1 MRLAAGFPD
10 QTTAGAIST
19 EAGPSVKNPA
29 GYHHG
34 TGVVQILIAI
44 RTTTETS
51 TIKARET
58 VASRRILATTQPPIA
73 VVTRNTTGAR
83 TTRVVSPGAISFEIA
98 VPAENLRIAIAMYTL
113 KATINLGSQ
122 SPLRNKD
129 QMSDGTERQV

>member
-1 MRLAAGFPD
+1 MRLAAGFGD
-10 QTTAGAIST
+10 QTTVGAIST

-58 VASRRILATTQPPIA
+58 VASRRILATTQPPIYRSSHEKHYGRENNPRCFSWGNQLRDRCA
-73 VVTRNTTGAR
+73 GRKPKNRHRDVHAKGDHQPRE
-83 TTRVVSPGAISFEIA
+83 PISIA
-98 VPAENLRIAIAMYTL
+98 QQRPDE
-113 KATINLGSQ
+113 
-122 SPLRNKD
+122 
-129 QMSDGTERQV
+129 